1 MYSKGKVLIVDD
13 DEETIG
19 LLEVQLKS
27 SPFEV
32 FYVNSAKE
40 GLKLLEEE
48 DIHIVMSDLHM
59 PLVDGSHFLYEV
71 RKKHP
76 KIIRFVLSG
85 NTDANEILAAV
96 NAGHIYSYIQKPWK
110 KESLIIAIL
119 NGLDIQKV
127 SKERDE
133 LLIRSHNL
141 NKRLLELNSDLE
153 EKYKQKGQT
162 IEILNTNISK
172 FIIKK
177 EITLDGLIEFLKG
190 VFCDHHYAIY
200 RYTDDSKMTLLID
213 SDNETTTVKQL
224 DHDDIL
230 KIVNINSN
238 DLKSL
243 LNLSYEPVSWKL
255 EGMNRS
261 DDFLVVSS
269 NKSEDYEDYF
279 SLIRLLLSKLK
290 IT

>member
-1 MYSKGKVLIVDD
+1 MSSEAKVLIVDD
-13 DEETIG
+13 DDETIS
-19 LLEVQLKS
+19 LLKVQLKN
-27 SPFEV
+27 SPFDV

-40 GLKLLEEE
+40 GMQLLQGE
-48 DIHIVMSDLHM
+48 DIQIVMSDLHM

-71 RKKHP
+71 RKKFP
-76 KIIRFVLSG
+76 KTIRFVLSG
-85 NTDANEILAAV
+85 TTDANEILASV

-119 NGLDIQKV
+119 NGLDVQKI
-127 SKERDE
+127 STERDE

-162 IEILNTNISK
+162 IEILNSNISK

-177 EITLDGLIEFLKG
+177 DITLEGLIEFLKG
-190 VFCDHHYAIY
+190 IFIDHHYVIY

-213 SDNETTTVKQL
+213 SMNNIDTVKYL
-224 DHDDIL
+224 GHDDIL
-230 KIVNINSN
+230 KIVNIKAG

-243 LNLSYEPVSWKL
+243 LNISYEPVSWKL
-255 EGMNRS
+255 EGLNRS

-269 NKSEDYEDYF
+269 NDSREYGDYL
-279 SLIRLLLSKLK
+279 SLIRLLLSKLRLD
-290 IT
+290 